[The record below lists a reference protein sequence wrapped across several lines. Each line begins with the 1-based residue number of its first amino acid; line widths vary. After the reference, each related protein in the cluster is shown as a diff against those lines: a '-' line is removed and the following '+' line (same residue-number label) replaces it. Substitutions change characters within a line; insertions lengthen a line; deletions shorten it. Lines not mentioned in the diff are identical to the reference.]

1 MSTRIFGRIIS
12 DEFDGT
18 GRNAPLEGFKVT
30 VYWGSF
36 KLKSGLSN
44 SVGVFEFGYKRDTS
58 EVGHRRT
65 LKIVVQDKV
74 GRVVATRSIE
84 DTDAETLSVLDFV
97 IKQVEASGFLVTL
110 GTGETGPP
118 TGGGWGLT
126 HGATVKFLIDNEA
139 FRKAAQLFLGAR
151 DLIYFSQLFFPVP
164 DAFHPD
170 ATKENPNLIF
180 DFRVPIPVAN
190 QLRAAGVGDARPERL
205 LLEAA
210 HRDVDVRILLH
221 SFEVP
226 LFLKILAGILIFPF
240 AGTDGISA
248 IEDLLSNAANDAD
261 EDTQY
266 FSLSGRTG
274 VKVRAFRQSL
284 LSAGVMHAKLM
295 IVDAECALS
304 IGSPFDQ
311 NYIDSDD
318 HAIDAPVRG
327 DHHDFPR
334 HDAGFI
340 AKGPVI
346 RTMYNTLKLL
356 WDDAAPGDKL
366 EDYPPTPPDSHH
378 GASVLPDNDW
388 DATCSIQIVRT
399 LSARKF
405 DDQPDGEKGILEA
418 YLRAFNM
425 AKHLIYLENQYFTN
439 NAIGDALVEAMKH
452 NPNLQTIMLLNIR
465 PDVPFYP
472 WKQRRLIH
480 RIRKGLKGAPAGGA
494 ARFGVFTRWS
504 HQVGPIPPGTAD
516 PRPRLLPVYIHA
528 KVGIVDDTW
537 CTVGSANLD
546 GLSLDSFL
554 LNPFVEQ
561 RAIELNAIML
571 NGIEGAPASE
581 APDLL
586 RRKLWAEHLGY
597 RDSTGALDITAADLR
612 HIPVDGWLQLW
623 TNLAK
628 ATLSQLINN
637 PAQPLTGSAQ
647 ILPWPPDNTTHKT
660 PRDYLQTLG
669 IQSYRVIP
677 LKGTRAFDF
686 KKGEWKNKAAMD
698 YN

>member
-12 DEFDGT
+12 DQLDDS
-18 GRNAPLEGFKVT
+18 GRNAPLVGFKVS
-30 VYWGSF
+30 VYWGTF
-36 KLKSGLSN
+36 KLKSDLSKDGGLIN
-44 SVGVFEFGYKRDTS
+44 FDYRRDTS
-58 EVGHRRT
+58 DVGNHRT
-65 LKIVVQDKV
+65 LKIVVQDNV
-74 GRVVATRSIE
+74 GRVVAAKSIE
-84 DTDAETLSVLDFV
+84 DTDEETLSMPDFV
-97 IKQVEASGFLVTL
+97 IKEVEARGFLVTL
-110 GTGETGPP
+110 GTGKTGPP

-126 HGATVKFLIDNEA
+126 HGATIKFLIDNEA
-139 FRKAAQLFLGAR
+139 FQKAAQLFLGAR

-164 DAFHPD
+164 DVFHAD
-170 ATKENPNLIF
+170 ATQENPNLIF
-180 DFRVPIPVAN
+180 DFHAPAPDADH
-190 QLRAAGVGDARPERL
+190 LRAAGVGDARPERL

-210 HRDVDVRILLH
+210 DRDVDVRILLN

-226 LFLKILAGILIFPF
+226 LFVKILAGALIFPF
-240 AGTDGISA
+240 AGTDGVSA
-248 IEDLLSNAANDAD
+248 LEDLLNNEANDVA

-266 FSLSGRTG
+266 FSLSGRPG
-274 VKVRAFRQSL
+274 VKVRAFRQSP
-284 LSAGVMHAKLM
+284 LSAGVVHAKLM
-295 IVDAECALS
+295 IVDAARALS
-304 IGSPFDQ
+304 IGAPFGQ
-311 NYIDSDD
+311 SYIDSHG

-327 DHHDFPR
+327 NSHGFPKHDV
-334 HDAGFI
+334 GFI

-346 RTMYNTLKLL
+346 RTMYDTLKLL
-356 WDDAAPGDKL
+356 WDNAVPDDKL
-366 EDYPPTPPDSHH
+366 QDYPPTPPDSHH
-378 GASVLPDNDW
+378 GASVLPDDDW

-425 AKHLIYLENQYFTN
+425 AKDFIYLENQYFTN
-439 NAIGDALVEAMKH
+439 NAIGEALVEAMKG

-465 PDVPFYP
+465 PDIPFYP

-480 RIRKGLKGAPAGGA
+480 CIRKGLKDASNGGA
-494 ARFGVFTRWS
+494 TRFGVFTRWS
-504 HQVGPIPPGTAD
+504 HQVGN
-516 PRPRLLPVYIHA
+516 PRPQLLPIFIHA

-546 GLSLDSFL
+546 GFSLDNFL

-571 NGIEGAPASE
+571 NGGEGAPSE

-597 RDSTGALDITAADLR
+597 RDSSGALDTTAADLR
-612 HIPVDGWLQLW
+612 HRPNEGWLQLW
-623 TNLAK
+623 TNRAK
-628 ATLSQLINN
+628 GTLSQLLND
-637 PAQPLTGSAQ
+637 PTQPLTGSAQ
-647 ILPWPPDNTTHKT
+647 ILPWPTDNTTHKT

-669 IQSYRVIP
+669 IQSYAVVP
-677 LKGTRAFDF
+677 LKGTQAFDF

-698 YN
+698 YD

>member
-1 MSTRIFGRIIS
+1 MSTRIFGRLITDNS
-12 DEFDGT
+12 SG
-18 GRNAPLEGFKVT
+18 NVPLVGFKVS
-30 VYWGSF
+30 VYWGRL
-36 KLKSGLSN
+36 LKSDWSKAG
-44 SVGVFEFGYKRDTS
+44 GVVDFDYMRDTS
-58 EVGHRRT
+58 NIGDHRT
-65 LKIVVQDKV
+65 LKIVVQDQV
-74 GRVVATRSIE
+74 GRVVASESKE
-84 DTDAETLSVLDFV
+84 DTDADELHLDDFI
-97 IKQVEASGFLVTL
+97 IKEADAKGFLVTL
-110 GTGETGPP
+110 GTGETGPA
-118 TGGGWGLT
+118 TGDGWGLAE
-126 HGATVKFLIDNEA
+126 GASVKFLIDNEA
-139 FRKAAQLFLGAR
+139 FQKAAQLFLGAR

-164 DAFHPD
+164 DVFHAD
-170 ATKENPNLIF
+170 ATQENTNLIF
-180 DFRVPIPVAN
+180 DFHAPVPDADH
-190 QLRAAGVGDARPERL
+190 LRAAGVGDERPERL

-210 HRDVDVRILLH
+210 DRDVDVRILLN

-226 LFLKILAGILIFPF
+226 LFIKILAGVLIFPF

-248 IEDLLSNAANDAD
+248 LENLLSNVANDVE

-266 FSLSGRTG
+266 FSLSGRPG

-295 IVDAECALS
+295 IVDAACALS

-311 NYIDSDD
+311 SYIDSHG

-327 DHHDFPR
+327 DSHDFPR

-356 WDDAAPGDKL
+356 WDNAAPDDKL
-366 EDYPPTPPDSHH
+366 QDYPPTPPDSHH
-378 GASVLPDNDW
+378 GASVLPDDW
-388 DATCSIQIVRT
+388 DTTCSVQIVRT

-405 DDQPDGEKGILEA
+405 DDQPKGEKGILEA

-425 AKHLIYLENQYFTN
+425 AKDFIYLENQYFTN
-439 NAIGDALVEAMKH
+439 NAIGDALVEAMKAKPDLH
-452 NPNLQTIMLLNIR
+452 TIMLLNIR
-465 PDVPFYP
+465 PDTPFYP

-480 RIRKGLKGAPAGGA
+480 CIRKGLKDAPNGGA

-504 HQVGPIPPGTAD
+504 HQTGS
-516 PRPRLLPVYIHA
+516 PRPQLLPVYIHA

-571 NGIEGAPASE
+571 NGVEGAPASD

-597 RDSTGALDITAADLR
+597 RDSSGALDITAADLR
-612 HIPVDGWLQLW
+612 HRPTEGWHQLW
-623 TNLAK
+623 INHAK
-628 ATLSQLINN
+628 GTLSQLIND
-637 PAQPLTGSAQ
+637 PRQPLIGAQ
-647 ILPWPPDNTTHKT
+647 ILPWPEDNTTHKT

-669 IQSYRVIP
+669 IQSYAVVP

-698 YN
+698 YD

>member
-12 DEFDGT
+12 DQLDDS
-18 GRNAPLEGFKVT
+18 GRNAPLVGFRVS
-30 VYWGSF
+30 VYWGSV
-36 KLKSGLSN
+36 KLKSDLSKD
-44 SVGVFEFGYKRDTS
+44 GGIIDFEYMRDTS

-65 LKIVVQDKV
+65 LKIVVQDNV
-74 GRVVATRSIE
+74 GRVVATKSID
-84 DTDAETLSVLDFV
+84 DTDAETLSMSDFI
-97 IKQVEASGFLVTL
+97 IKEVDARGFLVTL
-110 GTGETGPP
+110 GTGATGPP

-126 HGATVKFLIDNEA
+126 EGATVKFLIDNEA
-139 FRKAAQLFLGAR
+139 FQKAAQLFLGAR

-164 DAFHPD
+164 DVFHAD
-170 ATKENPNLIF
+170 ATQENTKLVF
-180 DFRVPIPVAN
+180 DFHAPVPVADN
-190 QLRAAGVGDARPERL
+190 FRAAGVGDDRPERL

-210 HRDVDVRILLH
+210 DRDVDVRILLN

-226 LFLKILAGILIFPF
+226 LFIKILAGLLIFPF

-248 IEDLLSNAANDAD
+248 IEDLLSNIGNDIAD
-261 EDTQY
+261 DSQY

-274 VKVRAFRQSL
+274 VKVRAFKQSL

-295 IVDAECALS
+295 IVDAERALS
-304 IGSPFDQ
+304 IGSPFEQ
-311 NYIDSDD
+311 SYIDSHG

-327 DHHDFPR
+327 DSHDFPK

-346 RTMYNTLKLL
+346 GTMYDTLKLL
-356 WDDAAPGDKL
+356 WDNAAPDDKL
-366 EDYPPTPPDSHH
+366 QVYPPIPPDSHH
-378 GASVLPDNDW
+378 GGSVLPDDDW
-388 DATCSIQIVRT
+388 DTTCSIQIVRT
-399 LSARKF
+399 VSARKF

-425 AKHLIYLENQYFTN
+425 AKDFIYLENQYFTN
-439 NAIGDALVEAMKH
+439 NTIGDALVEAMKH

-465 PDVPFYP
+465 PDMPFYP

-480 RIRKGLKGAPAGGA
+480 CIRKGLKDAANGGA

-504 HQVGPIPPGTAD
+504 HQVGL
-516 PRPRLLPVYIHA
+516 PRPQLLPIYIHA

-546 GLSLDSFL
+546 GFSLDNFL

-571 NGIEGAPASE
+571 NGVEGAPTSE

-597 RDSTGALDITAADLR
+597 RDSAGAPDMTAADLTHR
-612 HIPVDGWLQLW
+612 PDQGWLQLW
-623 TNLAK
+623 INRAK
-628 ATLSQLINN
+628 GTLSQLVND
-637 PAQPLTGSAQ
+637 PSQPLTNSAQ
-647 ILPWPPDNTTHKT
+647 ILPWPTDNTTHKT
-660 PRDYLQTLG
+660 PRDYLQNLG
-669 IQSYRVIP
+669 IQTYRVVP

-686 KKGEWKNKAAMD
+686 KKGVWKNTAAMD
-698 YN
+698 YD